1 MPPTDEMERRLPD
14 PAILARRLRPGQIA
28 FGMAVEAKTF
38 RQVVTESTLRSC
50 SLFLGLPAAD
60 ISAIAAFVIPKHL
73 GKGESLFYEGAPSE
87 GFYIVQKGAVNVHRV
102 SAAGK
107 EQVIHLFRPI
117 ESFAEAS
124 LATADGYPANARA
137 TEETTVLLVPKTEF
151 VDLLRRRPEL
161 ALRMLASMSQH
172 LRVLVGLLDDLTLK
186 DMETRL
192 ANWLLKRCPRPLPS
206 GPTVVQL
213 DRTKRVLAAEMGT
226 TSETLSRTLA
236 KFRDQK
242 LLRVKGNTITLTKPR
257 ALQHLLQNNLG
268 EL

>member
-1 MPPTDEMERRLPD
+1 MSLD
-14 PAILARRLRPGQIA
+14 G
-28 FGMAVEAKTF
+28 GKF
-38 RQVVTESTLRSC
+38 RQLVTENTLRSC
-50 SLFLGLPAAD
+50 QLFVGLPAAD
-60 ISAIAAFVIPKHL
+60 ISAIAAFTVSKNL
-73 GKGESLFYEGAPSE
+73 GKGDYLFREGARSE
-87 GFYIVQKGAVNVHRV
+87 GFYIMQKGAINVHRV
-102 SAAGK
+102 SATGK
-107 EQVIHLFRPI
+107 EQTIHLFRPI

-124 LATADGYPANARA
+124 LATDTGYPANARA
-137 TEETTVLLVPKTEF
+137 TEPAMVLLVPKSEF
-151 VDLLRRRPEL
+151 VELLRHRPEL
-161 ALRMLASMSQH
+161 ALRMLGSMSQH

-192 ANWLLKRCPRPLPS
+192 ANWLLKRCPRPLS
-206 GPTVVQL
+206 NTSAVIQL

-257 ALQHLLQNNLG
+257 DLQKLLHQNLG